1 MNRATPVADIST
13 VLRIIAQLRCRGLGP
28 LKAQICDVFC
38 RCMGGDRNRI
48 PLSPVTES
56 SVDQEMGG
64 DWESAAGGAGHPA
77 PVVIVDGFRTDLARL
92 LPKDPE
98 QIGRIRRLEGAP
110 PQYSLL
116 DVIICIT
123 GQASRN
129 ATNTLKEAV
138 QCDEGMACNISHTP
152 DDASAIIGH
161 IPSSDSTGRR
171 DEGMTCNIRHR
182 RRDDR

>member
-1 MNRATPVADIST
+1 MST
-13 VLRIIAQLRCRGLGP
+13 VLRIVVQLPCRGLGE
-28 LKAQICDVFC
+28 AQICDVFC
-38 RCMGGDRNRI
+38 RCLCGEATAI
-48 PLSPVTES
+48 ALSPVAAP

-64 DWESAAGGAGHPA
+64 DWESAAGGAGHPS
-77 PVVIVDGFRTDLARL
+77 PVVLVDGFRTDLARL